1 MLQQLECGAGEGWGR
16 SVAPIMLETKKC
28 YKESKK
34 REITYIQYRDGRI
47 VGLVTSCVGT
57 AF

>member
-1 MLQQLECGAGEGWGR
+1 MLQQLECDAGEEWGR
-16 SVAPIMLETKKC
+16 SVAPIRLEMKKC

-34 REITYIQYRDGRI
+34 RRIAYIQYKDGRI
-47 VGLVTSCVGT
+47 MRLVTSCVGT